1 MAPAPRGLL
10 LFGAGALVG
19 AAAALAWPR
28 PRAEVP
34 LPTPDV
40 AHPAA
45 PPRVVCTDVNRP
57 RPTRVEELPARLD
70 WCEARLAAATAPR
83 PTGRTDWPAAVPEGE
98 QPGGWPEKLESAL
111 AGCGLGAHLVA
122 TDCEEYPC
130 VTTLRGL
137 PDAKDTKALKDA
149 LLTCPALA
157 EVFPARD
164 RLEVA
169 RTPVRCPDGSVQS
182 AIVLSQSTDEGVS
195 ALFGTDEIDFAQY
208 IIHAGRRA
216 ESALQLW
223 DCAPGG

>member
-1 MAPAPRGLL
+1 MGPGTRALA
-10 LFGAGALVG
+10 LFGAGVVVG

-28 PRAEVP
+28 PRAEVAP
-34 LPTPDV
+34 PPPAPVATP
-40 AHPAA
+40 AR
-45 PPRVVCTDVNRP
+45 PRVVCTDVSRP
-57 RPTRVEELPARLD
+57 RPTATEELPARLD

-83 PTGRTDWPAAVPEGE
+83 PSGRTDWPAAVPEGE
-98 QPGGWPEKLESAL
+98 QPEGWPDRLAGAL
-111 AGCGLGAHLVA
+111 AGCGLDVQIVA

-137 PDAKDTKALKDA
+137 PEATNTKALKDA
-149 LLTCPALA
+149 LLTCPAMA
-157 EVFPARD
+157 EVFPKRD

-169 RTPVRCPDGSVQS
+169 RTPVHCPDGSQQS
-182 AIVLSQSTDEGVS
+182 AIVLSQSTDEGVT